1 MVGTVALRLAVTVL
15 MSHPLSHAPAPPT
28 PRCTGIDK
36 DSRSA
41 DFLRSLHTRFPKPR
55 AVLVVSAHW
64 EASTF
69 TVQTHPSPPLL
80 YDYGGFPE
88 ESYHVKY
95 PAPGAP
101 ELAERVT
108 GLLTAAGMEVAADRK
123 RGFDH
128 GVFVPFTLMYAAA
141 ASRA

>member
-1 MVGTVALRLAVTVL
+1 M
-15 MSHPLSHAPAPPT
+15 
-28 PRCTGIDK
+28 
-36 DSRSA
+36 
-41 DFLRSLHTRFPKPR
+41 HTRFPKPR